1 MRAFSRCFAVLF
13 SLALLLCTPARAEPL
28 TVGLASFPE
37 SLQAGL
43 STNVALNIGRQLM
56 SGLVARNNAGEIVPD
71 LAERWELVND
81 TTWRFHLR
89 HGVKFHD
96 GVVFT
101 SDDVKYTLDH
111 ALDPKSAYGL
121 AGRISAINNVT
132 IVDPYTVDI
141 GTAKPFPTLVVALA
155 DIVIEPKLYAEKVG
169 PEAQRRHP
177 IGTGPFAFKSYIPGD
192 RLELVAS
199 PDYWR
204 GKPAIEDVIF
214 RLIPEASTRI
224 ASLLSGETQIVEE
237 VPVDFIDQVQSNP
250 KLGIAAVST
259 SVGLILTYD
268 VTKPPFDNPKVREAM
283 DLAVDKEL
291 IRKEILKGK
300 GEVLQGQLLT
310 SNTFGF
316 NPEVKARG
324 FDPKRAKQL
333 LAEAGY
339 PNGFTTSISTMSGR
353 YLSDVDIAN
362 AVSGMLNEVGIKVN
376 INVME
381 SGIFLKNLGSPARDL
396 GSIYMIGWYSFG
408 DADFAMTWFTQANKR
423 TAWTNPE
430 FDQLFTKARSTND
443 VEARKAAYARM
454 AEIMHAENPSMFLFG
469 LPTIYG
475 VSKRLTGFSAPPDRV
490 LRLNEAVLH

>member
-1 MRAFSRCFAVLF
+1 V
-13 SLALLLCTPARAEPL
+13 
-28 TVGLASFPE
+28 ASFPE

-43 STNVALNIGRQLM
+43 STNVALSIGRQFM

-71 LAERWELVND
+71 LAERWELINE

-101 SDDVKYTLDH
+101 ADDVKYTIDH

-121 AGRISAINNVT
+121 LGRISAINSVV
-132 IVDPYTVDI
+132 IVDAYTVDI

-155 DIVIEPKLYAEKVG
+155 DIVMEPKLYAEKVG
-169 PEAQRRHP
+169 PEAQRRRP
-177 IGTGPFAFKSYIPGD
+177 VGTGPFQFKSYIPGD
-192 RLELVAS
+192 RLELTANA
-199 PDYWR
+199 DYWR
-204 GKPAIEDVIF
+204 GKPAIDAVTF
-214 RLIPEASTRI
+214 RLIPEASTRV

-237 VPVDFIDQVQSNP
+237 VPVDFIDQVEKNA
-250 KLGIAAVST
+250 KLRIDAVST

-291 IRKEILKGK
+291 VRKEILKGK

-310 SNTFGF
+310 ASTLGF
-316 NPEVKARG
+316 NPEVKARSY
-324 FDPKRAKQL
+324 DPKRAKQL

-362 AVSGMLNEVGIKVN
+362 AVSGMLNDVGVKIN

-396 GSIYMIGWYSFG
+396 GPIYMIGWYSFG
-408 DADFAMTWFTQANKR
+408 DADFALTWFTQANKR
-423 TAWTNPE
+423 TAWTNAE
-430 FDQLFTKARSTND
+430 FDQLFLKARSTND
-443 VEARKAAYARM
+443 VPSRKAAYARM
-454 AEIMHAENPSMFLFG
+454 AEIMHDENPSMFLFG

-475 VSKRLTGFSAPPDRV
+475 VSKRLSGFAAPPDRV